1 MHEVAHLGLAL
12 LEREDEHKR
21 QEDTFDAMKLSFL
34 ASGKASPAEIWPE
47 RFTETER
54 AQSAENARISTV
66 EVGGTEETFEWV
78 DASDIGGE
86 AGFDAIMA
94 AMQANRSVTVHE
106 SDEEVKTETP
116 WAIEPDDPDWT

>member
-12 LEREDEHKR
+12 LEREDESRR
-21 QEDTFDAMKLSFL
+21 QEQVFEQMKLAFL
-34 ASGKASPAEIWPE
+34 TTGRATPAEIWPE

-54 AQSAENARISTV
+54 KESADNARTSTV
-66 EVGGTEETFEWV
+66 DVGGTQETFEWV
-78 DASDIGGE
+78 DSADIGGE

-94 AMQANRSVTVHE
+94 AMQANRSVTVRE